1 MPVDFTIIAGC
12 TLVAAAFGYMVLGS
26 IGAVF
31 AMAAG
36 AYFFMQD
43 QPDPGSGSDEDA
55 SDKTRRIQRDLDI
68 EDAKRN
74 KRKQEIAGAE
84 LRRRQKI
91 VDDADRKQRAED
103 REALRRQKIVDDAD
117 AAERRR
123 RQRIQDD
130 ADEALRRQRVQDDA
144 DIALA
149 KAAVLRRTE
158 ARRRKSID
166 PTAENPL
173 DAFDEW
179 LLDTVGTGSWTS
191 TVVFCVAHLAEELTG
206 FRPGDYGIDEFTTM
220 SGVNSASISDYVRN
234 AKHNSD
240 WLDNRFDPK
249 IAKSGPTAC
258 PGIGTETGKKLAKE
272 YIHTTRQLL
281 VKFNSFSGLSTKSQY
296 RRR

>member
-1 MPVDFTIIAGC
+1 MEINGNKIDFTIIGGC
-12 TLVAAAFGYMVLGS
+12 TMVAAAFGYMVLGK
-26 IGAVF
+26 IGAILVL
-31 AMAAG
+31 AG
-36 AYFFMQD
+36 AGYGVFSHMQEQNKLD
-43 QPDPGSGSDEDA
+43 KRFDTFDPTTMTDA
-55 SDKTRRIQRDLDI
+55 EKRSETKRLQRELYEHNRKKKERRLLLQ
-68 EDAKRN
+68 
-74 KRKQEIAGAE
+74 
-84 LRRRQKI
+84 QK
-91 VDDADRKQRAED
+91 ADREQRAE
-103 REALRRQKIVDDAD
+103 
-117 AAERRR
+117 ERR
-123 RQRIQDD
+123 
-130 ADEALRRQRVQDDA
+130 
-144 DIALA
+144 LA
-149 KAAVLRRTE
+149 KAAALRRTK

-206 FRPGDYGIDEFTTM
+206 FRPGDYGISEFTTM
-220 SGVNSASISDYVRN
+220 SGVNSESISDYVRN

-240 WLDNRFDPK
+240 WLDNRFDPNV
-249 IAKSGPTAC
+249 AKSGPTAC

>member
-103 REALRRQKIVDDAD
+103 REALRRQKIVDAAD
-117 AAERRR
+117 AAAR
-123 RQRIQDD
+123 
-130 ADEALRRQRVQDDA
+130 
-144 DIALA
+144 
-149 KAAVLRRTE
+149 LRRTE

-206 FRPGDYGIDEFTTM
+206 FRPGDYGISEFPTM
-220 SGVNSASISDYVRN
+220 SGVNSESISDYVRN

>member
-1 MPVDFTIIAGC
+1 MEINGNKIDFTIIGGC
-12 TLVAAAFGYMVLGS
+12 TMVAAAFGYMVLGK
-26 IGAVF
+26 IGAILVL
-31 AMAAG
+31 AG
-36 AYFFMQD
+36 AGYGVFSHMQK
-43 QPDPGSGSDEDA
+43 QNKPDPGSGDSDDI
-55 SDKTRRIQRDLDI
+55 RRIQRDLDR

-74 KRKQEIAGAE
+74 KRNQEIAGAE
-84 LRRRQKI
+84 LRRRQKFL
-91 VDDADRKQRAED
+91 DDADRKQRAED
-103 REALRRQKIVDDAD
+103 RRRKK
-117 AAERRR
+117 
-123 RQRIQDD
+123 IQDD
-130 ADEALRRQRVQDDA
+130 ADEDLRRQRVQDDA
-144 DIALA
+144 DL
-149 KAAVLRRTE
+149 KAALLRRTE

-166 PTAENPL
+166 PAAGNPL
-173 DAFDEW
+173 DDFDEW
-179 LLDTVGTGSWTS
+179 LHDIEAPPSWIN

-206 FRPGDYGIDEFTTM
+206 FRPGDYGIDEFVTQ
-220 SGVNSASISDYVRN
+220 SGVNSITISDYVRN

>member
-43 QPDPGSGSDEDA
+43 QPKPDPGSGDSDDI
-55 SDKTRRIQRDLDI
+55 RRIQRDLDR

-74 KRKQEIAGAE
+74 KRNQEIAGAE
-84 LRRRQKI
+84 LRRRQKFL
-91 VDDADRKQRAED
+91 DDADRKQRAED
-103 REALRRQKIVDDAD
+103 RRRQK
-117 AAERRR
+117 
-123 RQRIQDD
+123 IQDD
-130 ADEALRRQRVQDDA
+130 ADEDLRRQRVQDDA
-144 DIALA
+144 DL
-149 KAAVLRRTE
+149 KAALLRRTE

-166 PTAENPL
+166 PTAGNPL
-173 DAFDEW
+173 DDFDEW
-179 LLDTVGTGSWTS
+179 LLHTVGTGSWTS

-220 SGVNSASISDYVRN
+220 SGVNSESISDYVRN

-249 IAKSGPTAC
+249 VAKSGPTAC